1 MFSQPNVVGS
11 GRWYVSFYSHVLYC
25 FSGSLAFVSNFKA
38 LFSQVRPKMGSYSAV
53 MGSYSAL
60 AGETLILQCSTCP
73 SAVDWLASIGEK
85 TYRTSEDKRQQ
96 RRSSL
101 TPWNRRRAWAQIQRG
116 SQLLS
121 LKSSDRSTYVFTL
134 RDIEEDGKCPCLDPS
149 QPCILVHARLLPVL
163 N

>member
-73 SAVDWLASIGEK
+73 SAVDWLASIHSHRGKKRIALLK
-85 TYRTSEDKRQQ
+85 T
-96 RRSSL
+96 
-101 TPWNRRRAWAQIQRG
+101 RG
-116 SQLLS
+116 N
-121 LKSSDRSTYVFTL
+121 SDDQV
-134 RDIEEDGKCPCLDPS
+134 
-149 QPCILVHARLLPVL
+149 
-163 N
+163 